1 MPNKSKISLLW
12 FKNDLR
18 LLDNESLCNSLE
30 ASEKILPVY
39 IFDPRHYRETA
50 YDFPKAGYNRFEFLK
65 QTLTDLR
72 ENLKKADAN
81 LLIKVGKPE
90 EIIPKIIEKYGI
102 SSVFAEQEYAPEE
115 EAVVQQVIKNLPQSC
130 EYKAIWGKTMYH
142 IDDLPYAIDEIPLTS
157 KAFRINTEKKASV
170 REVFAQPEKIEV
182 FDIED
187 WGELPEA
194 STFDLVPEESQE
206 AETYLKGG
214 ETEALKRLAYYTHES
229 ELLTSYKWTRN
240 RSLGLDYSS
249 KFSPYLALG
258 AISPRKIH
266 KEVKLYE
273 KEIKKN
279 ISTWWLIFEVVWRD
293 YFTFKGM
300 MMGDAIFKTEG
311 FKNKEITFENDTEKF
326 QRWCDGTTGIPFIDA
341 HMRQL
346 NRTGYMSNRGR
357 VNCASYMVHDLKI
370 DWTWGAAYF
379 ESKLIDYDVS
389 SNWMNWHM
397 QAYEIWY
404 TNPVHQSLKYK
415 AIEFIQKW
423 VSELASVEGALIYA
437 PWQMG
442 KQPTDYPAPIE
453 VYSKWSRSINNILKA
468 AEKE

>member
-1 MPNKSKISLLW
+1 MPNKSKTSLLW

-18 LLDNESLCNSLE
+18 LLDNESLCKAINQ
-30 ASEKILPVY
+30 SENILPVY
-39 IFDPRHYRETA
+39 IFDPRHYARTDLA
-50 YDFPKAGYNRFEFLK
+50 FPKAGHIRFQFLV
-65 QTLTDLR
+65 QTLNDLR
-72 ENLKKADAN
+72 AN
-81 LLIKVGKPE
+81 LRAKNGNLMILTGKSEENIPE
-90 EIIPKIIEKYGI
+90 LAKTYKI
-102 SSVFAEQEYAPEE
+102 SHVFAEQEYAPEE
-115 EAVVQQVIKNLPQSC
+115 CNVVQSVIDNLPKSC
-130 EYKAIWGKTMYH
+130 EYLGSWGKTLYH
-142 IDDLPYAIDEIPLTS
+142 IDDIPYEIENIPLTS
-157 KAFRINTEKKASV
+157 KAYRINTEKQARV
-170 REVFAQPEKIEV
+170 RNLFPEPKKLKVPPLEN
-182 FDIED
+182 
-187 WGELPEA
+187 WGNLPEA
-194 STFDLVPEESQE
+194 LELGLLSDSKFLET
-206 AETYLKGG
+206 TYLPGG

-249 KFSPYLALG
+249 KLSPYLALG
-258 AISPRKIH
+258 AMSPRKIYR
-266 KEVKLYE
+266 EVKAYE
-273 KEIKKN
+273 QTIKKN

-300 MMGDAIFKTEG
+300 RMGSQIFHTTG
-311 FKNKEITFENDTEKF
+311 FKKKFIDFENDPDKF
-326 QRWCDGTTGIPFIDA
+326 GRWCAGTTGIPFIDA

-415 AIEFIQKW
+415 AIDFIKEW
-423 VSELASVEGALIYA
+423 VPELASLNNAFIYA
-437 PWQMG
+437 PWEMQD
-442 KQPTDYPAPIE
+442 PPDAYPEPIDI
-453 VYSKWSRSINNILKA
+453 YPKWSRSIQTILKA
-468 AEKE
+468 IE